1 MAFVSRGIPQSPSF
15 LANKHSC
22 IVSPLRTINARCR
35 KERRAGQERED
46 EKHVC
51 CRVASSVDARRDT
64 DCLGRDVYLFR
75 RVRAADKPNQEA
87 RHMERADSGPSV
99 AAGRLSPYV
108 FGTAPADDCEPAFLA
123 AASVIPNRRRSDHI
137 YWLAADDLVEG
148 KPGAILERRGG
159 AEAGPQAD
167 SVGAVPSDTTP
178 AVFGTDSRGFRPGR
192 VRDDMEQP
200 GRGGG
205 DADVL

>member
-87 RHMERADSGPSV
+87 RHLERADSGPSV
-99 AAGRLSPYV
+99 AARRICLAV
-108 FGTAPADDCEPAFLA
+108 FGTAPADDCEPAFHA
-123 AASVIPNRRRSDHI
+123 SASVGANRRSSDDI

-148 KPGAILERRGG
+148 KPGTILERRGG
-159 AEAGPQAD
+159 AETGPHAD

-178 AVFGTDSRGFRPGR
+178 AVFGIDSRGFRPGR

-200 GRGGG
+200 AGRGCV
-205 DADVL
+205 ADLL